1 MLVLALQSP
10 IKVGVYDH
18 RGSFLH
24 AFQSSKQA
32 SFALVEVFDALLAW
46 TKDHQL
52 ALQAIYYAKGP
63 GSLMAM
69 KLTHVFLHTL
79 SLARSLELYSALGFA
94 FNNNAPIKAFGK
106 MGYVLKGDQMHLVPC
121 DSELPPLDLPA
132 HLDRS
137 VFTQDNQPIYLL
149 PPV

>member
-18 RGSFLH
+18 QGSFLH
-24 AFQSSKQA
+24 AFQSPKQA
-32 SFALVEVFDALLAW
+32 SFALAEIFDALLAW

-52 ALQAIYYAKGP
+52 VLQAIYYAKGP

-69 KLTHVFLHTL
+69 KLAHVFLHTF
-79 SLARSLELYSALGFA
+79 SLVRSLELYSALGFA

-106 MGYVLKGDQMHLVPC
+106 MGYVLEGDQIRLVPC
-121 DSELPPLDLPA
+121 DSQLPPLNLPK
-132 HLDRS
+132 HLDRTL
-137 VFTQDNQPIYLL
+137 FTQDNQPIYLL